1 MRSKKDFESLKE
13 QARLMFMSG
22 TPQNVIAE
30 RLEVSKVTVN
40 KWVDDGGWK
49 EARAAKN
56 ITRPELVNKLLVTID
71 KLLEEVNKSE
81 DATMIANVGDK
92 LSKLAAVIEKLDKK
106 ASVVDSVEVF
116 MSFGNWLQN
125 RASFD
130 KELTSDILIKVN
142 KYQDIYVTEQI
153 NNKAG

>member
-1 MRSKKDFESLKE
+1 MRSKKDFESLRE

-116 MSFGNWLQN
+116 MSFGNWLQS
-125 RASFD
+125 RSAFD
-130 KELTSDILIKVN
+130 KELTPDTLIKVN